1 MLFCFIRENKDKVW
15 YCIILDCF
23 MVYKVSVSGGRIVCG
38 VCRVGV
44 CSKCYVE
51 YYNGM
56 LCVIY

>member
-1 MLFCFIRENKDKVW
+1 
-15 YCIILDCF
+15 
-23 MVYKVSVSGGRIVCG
+23 MVYKVSVNGGRIVCG